1 MSLYPHQMKKLLG
14 DVERRGEERKPYGTL
29 RQQKNQNQ
37 IRTWNGNGMKF
48 LLFFFFFYSGPSSE
62 TSILRHYHHAH
73 TLYPF
78 FTLLQPPCACMF
90 IFYFISLYS
99 FSKSKSRRAFS
110 FFVCFFFFLYLILTC
125 SLGAWPEPYLP
136 NDSMV
141 SFFSFF
147 FFLYI

>member
-29 RQQKNQNQ
+29 RQQKNQKPNQ
-37 IRTWNGNGMKF
+37 DMEWKWNEI
-48 LLFFFFFYSGPSSE
+48 LAFFFIPDLHPKLLSYAIIITP
-62 TSILRHYHHAH
+62 THY
-73 TLYPF
+73 TLF

-90 IFYFISLYS
+90 IFVFILYPS
-99 FSKSKSRRAFS
+99 ILSPRARAGVLSPFL
-110 FFVCFFFFLYLILTC
+110 CAFFFLYLILTC

-141 SFFSFF
+141 SFFFL